1 MHQEIKRKRFHM
13 LTVAAI
19 LVVMLFLMYLLGAVL
34 FTVLLSGLIAYVLLP
49 LRHRLVKLMP
59 WRESRLDL
67 SRTIAVT
74 AIFVVATG
82 ITVGLLAVAIPP
94 TVRQS
99 QEFIEEFP
107 TFFASARE
115 TVEGWIGEYSEQVP
129 QDVRMQIEDNLASM
143 GSTLAESAFQI
154 LPKTVSF
161 IVGSFSLII
170 GLATMPVLIF
180 YLAKDSK
187 QIGDYLISPFPR
199 VLRPYLL
206 DMAKIA
212 DRTLGGYLRGQLIL
226 GLTVGIAVTIGLMV
240 IGIPFAV
247 ILGVVA
253 GISELV
259 PIVGPWIGA
268 AAGLLVTLATA
279 PEKILWVALL
289 YLGVQLLENA
299 FLVPRVQAETLNI
312 HPVAVIIVIILGS
325 HFFGFW
331 GIILGPPLLS
341 LIKDIVKYL
350 ADEWDVAPGA
360 ADLAE
365 TDVVTDADPSQSE

>member
-1 MHQEIKRKRFHM
+1 M

-49 LRHRLVKLMP
+49 LRHGLVKLMP
-59 WRESRLDL
+59 WRESRPDL

-115 TVEGWIGEYSEQVP
+115 TVEGWIGEYSERVP

-365 TDVVTDADPSQSE
+365 ADVVTDADPSQSE